1 MKQNFNRM
9 LSAALFVAA
18 VLTGQNTTA
27 VEYVDDKV
35 FIEDF
40 SIAPGQTM
48 PLTLW
53 MDNTCTWVYAFPI
66 MELPN
71 GLVLEKINP
80 DELDTEHFTILYVNN
95 QTPNWLNA
103 REYVA
108 LSTEFTDPRYRDEEY
123 YEWLSCQQ
131 KDYGEDLETY
141 AAVWV
146 KYERNTVYGQIES
159 DDANVHYGK
168 YRLLQCQVRATEELA
183 SESVITTRVGFIGN
197 QSKFYVGQEV
207 NNQFDGTP
215 TECRVRRVDAPSA
228 VSDIQAAGGRGD
240 GVYYNLL
247 GQPVANPAPG
257 IYIRDGKKVLVK

>member
-53 MDNTCTWVYAFPI
+53 IDNTCTWVNAMPI

-71 GLVLEKINP
+71 GLELEKINP
-80 DELDTEHFTILYVNN
+80 DELDTEHFTIHYVSDD
-95 QTPNWLNA
+95 PEA

-108 LSTEFTDPRYRDEEY
+108 LSTEFTDPSYRDEYY
-123 YEWLSCQQ
+123 YEELAYQQ
-131 KDYGEDLETY
+131 KYYGEDLETFAIVTISCTDNRVVTIIMNDY
-141 AAVWV
+141 M
-146 KYERNTVYGQIES
+146 
-159 DDANVHYGK
+159 DVHYGK
-168 YRLLQCQVRATEELA
+168 YRLLQYQVRATEELA

-228 VSDIQAAGGRGD
+228 VSDIHAAGGRGD